1 MRFIADSMLGRLAK
15 WLRLLGY
22 DTLYYPHIEN
32 RLLLKI
38 AREDN
43 RILLTKDTRLV
54 KVRGLE
60 KFLLLQDNN
69 PFNQLRT
76 VITSFN
82 LPVQNM
88 LLTSREQPLLSRCI
102 VCNAN
107 LNDVSRD
114 TVKDSVPVYVYQTSH
129 KFRKCSGCGKIYWD
143 GTHPGK
149 FREKLAEVIRGQT

>member
-60 KFLLLQDNN
+60 KFLLLKDNN

-82 LPVQNM
+82 LPVQDR

-102 VCNAN
+102 GCNAN
-107 LNDVSRD
+107 LNTVSRD
-114 TVKDSVPVYVYQTSH
+114 TVKDSVPVYVYQTSQI
-129 KFRKCSGCGKIYWD
+129 FRKCSGCGKIYWD

-149 FREKLAEVIRGQT
+149 FREKLAEVLQLP